1 MPRRR
6 TSYHR
11 DNLEEELL
19 QQAAKI
25 IATRGEQALSLR
37 ELGRAAGVSRTAAY
51 HYFPDKQALLARV
64 GERGF
69 ERMAERVR
77 TAGEAHRKPVRRAHA
92 GFRAYFDFA
101 RDEEPFFRLMFA
113 DLLRRDVPTAPDSAS
128 AGFVFS
134 SVAARQSF
142 TLMVESVAEV
152 KKVPVQQALLHANV
166 VWAFVHGLAVLSIDD
181 NVKYVDTAKV
191 LDEGLRILL

>member
-1 MPRRR
+1 MTRRR

-11 DNLEEELL
+11 ENLEEELL
-19 QQAAKI
+19 QKAARI
-25 IATRGEQALSLR
+25 IAARGLEALSLR

-69 ERMAERVR
+69 ERLTERVR
-77 TAGEAHRKPVRRAHA
+77 AAGGAHRTPVKRAHA
-92 GFRAYFDFA
+92 GFRAYYDFA
-101 RDEEPFFRLMFA
+101 REEEPFFRLMFA
-113 DLLRRDVPTAPDSAS
+113 NLLRRDVSTAPESAS
-128 AGFVFS
+128 AGFAFS
-134 SVAARQSF
+134 SVAARQSL
-142 TLMVESVAEV
+142 TLMVESVAEL

-191 LDEGLRILL
+191 LEEGLRILL